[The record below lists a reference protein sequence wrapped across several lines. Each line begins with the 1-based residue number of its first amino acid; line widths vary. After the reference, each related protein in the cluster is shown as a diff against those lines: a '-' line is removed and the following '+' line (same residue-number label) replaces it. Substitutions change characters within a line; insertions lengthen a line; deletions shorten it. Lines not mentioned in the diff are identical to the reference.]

1 MANIELIPLAVNG
14 VAVPMNLLYK
24 LFSNPLQPTNL
35 SYPIDLATN
44 PIYGHAIQFRVKEFK
59 YNLDPTNLSGSL
71 KPGVTENTLSTLSLY
86 MPDTLFTSF
95 NHDWTQVSLTEQ
107 LGPVMF
113 FAAAVSDG
121 MFGKNGTNVDT
132 GNQISWPSAVG
143 TEAANYLS
151 KGGDGI
157 IGTGGK
163 LAANAFKQVPNPQ
176 LQMLYKSIG
185 LREFQFEFLFTPNSK
200 KEAESV
206 DKIIQSFTY
215 YSVPKTLGAKS
226 HQFLKPP
233 EVFEIS
239 FGFTGDTGLTG
250 IVSNFFSKLGMNI
263 TPSELGPAKVCEIYH
278 PCVLTNMTV
287 DYAPNGWASYTDG
300 SPIQTRLTLNFKETD
315 IVDKNVLLQKSSRT
329 SFLKSLNS
337 IGS

>member
-1 MANIELIPLAVNG
+1 MARIEIIPLAVNG

-24 LFSNPLQPTNL
+24 LFSNPLQPKNL

-59 YNLDPTNLSGSL
+59 YKFDPQDPTGLFKG
-71 KPGVTENTLSTLSLY
+71 GVTQNTLSTLSLY
-86 MPDTLFTSF
+86 MPDTLVSSF

-107 LGPVMF
+107 LGPIMLG
-113 FAAAVSDG
+113 AAVVGDG
-121 MFGKNGTNVDT
+121 VFGGNGTNVDT
-132 GNQISWPSAVG
+132 GNKISWPVAAG
-143 TEAANYLS
+143 TEALNYLS
-151 KGGDGI
+151 KG
-157 IGTGGK
+157 
-163 LAANAFKQVPNPQ
+163 AAASVAGNIFKQVPNPQ

-185 LREFQFEFLFTPNSK
+185 LREFQFEFLFSPNSK
-200 KEAESV
+200 KEAEAV
-206 DKIIQSFTY
+206 DMIIQSFTY
-215 YSVPKTLGAKS
+215 YSVPETLGAKS

-250 IVSNFFSKLGMNI
+250 IVSNFFNKLGMNI
-263 TPSELGPAKVCEIYH
+263 TPSEFGPAKVCEIYH
-278 PCVLTNMTV
+278 PCVLTDMTV
-287 DYAPNGWASYTDG
+287 DYAPSGWSAYTDG

-315 IVDKNVLLQKSSRT
+315 IVDKNVLLKKSSRS
-329 SFLKSLNS
+329 SFLKSITS